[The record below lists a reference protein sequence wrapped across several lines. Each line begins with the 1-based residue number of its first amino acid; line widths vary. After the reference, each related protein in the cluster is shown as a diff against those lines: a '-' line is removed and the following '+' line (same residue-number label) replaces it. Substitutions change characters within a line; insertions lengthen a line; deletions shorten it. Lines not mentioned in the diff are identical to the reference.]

1 MAKKVIFRLTI
12 EGKTPST
19 WELPQTN
26 VMGIKEGRGKKFI
39 DYYPGEDSCFVEDIQ
54 SKNKDLRPVRVP
66 LFQYNAQT
74 KQTELSVDA
83 SNLSL
88 INYLKTHPWFGVK
101 FNIFSKEKEAEE
113 SLSEFANVEKALELI
128 KESDEVKIKAIAMAV
143 FGLSSFYK
151 SVTQC
156 SAELKAKAIKMPKTI
171 IDAMTAPNYETKFV
185 AGLALVSNII
195 KINTTHSA
203 IIWTDNEGVILHIAQ
218 GENGL
223 DKLTNFLTNETK
235 EAQILLQEFNS
246 RLERRERMVAVSTDA
261 EKVLS
266 EKDAEIAALKKQ
278 LEDAK
283 KANENKIEAPKTKD
297 VDVVDEDE
305 NEEDENTENVSVL
318 EQLQNDYKEKFGKE
332 APIAYKNNET
342 WLAKK
347 LAE

>member
-26 VMGIKEGRGKKFI
+26 VMGIKEGKGKKFI

-54 SKNKDLRPVRVP
+54 AKNKDLKPAKVP
-66 LFQYNAQT
+66 LFQFNSQSR
-74 KQTELSVDA
+74 QTELAVEE
-83 SNLSL
+83 SNLAL
-88 INYLKTHPWFGVK
+88 INYLKTHPWFGIK
-101 FNIFSKEKEAEE
+101 FNVFSKEKEAKE
-113 SLSEFANVEKALELI
+113 SLAEFENVEKALELI
-128 KESDEVKIKAIAMAV
+128 KESDEIKIKAIAMAV

-151 SVTQC
+151 TEYQC
-156 SAELKAKAIKMPKTI
+156 AAELKAKAIKDPKVI

-185 AGLALVSNII
+185 AGLALVSDVI
-195 KINTTHSA
+195 KINPTHTA
-203 IIWTDNEGVILHIAQ
+203 IVWKDNDGVILHIAQ

-235 EAQILLQEFNS
+235 EAQVLLQEFNT
-246 RLERRERMVAVSTDA
+246 RLERKERMATRSENAD
-261 EKVLS
+261 KVIS

-297 VDVVDEDE
+297 VDEVDED
-305 NEEDENTENVSVL
+305 EEDENTENVSVL
-318 EQLQNDYKEKFGKE
+318 EQLQNDYKEKFKTE
-332 APIAYKNNET
+332 VPIRYKNDEA
-342 WLAKK
+342 WIAKK

>member
-26 VMGIKEGRGKKFI
+26 VMGIKEGKGKKFI

-54 SKNKDLRPVRVP
+54 AKNKDLKPAKVP
-66 LFQYNAQT
+66 LFQFNSQSR
-74 KQTELSVDA
+74 QTELAVEE
-83 SNLSL
+83 SNLAL
-88 INYLKTHPWFGVK
+88 INYLKTHPWFGIK
-101 FNIFSKEKEAEE
+101 FNVFSKEKEAKE
-113 SLSEFANVEKALELI
+113 SLAEFENVEKALELI
-128 KESDEVKIKAIAMAV
+128 KESDEIKIKAIAMAV

-151 SVTQC
+151 TEYQC
-156 SAELKAKAIKMPKTI
+156 AAELKAKAIKDPKVI

-185 AGLALVSNII
+185 AGLALVSYVI
-195 KINTTHSA
+195 KINPTHTA
-203 IIWTDNEGVILHIAQ
+203 IVWKDNDGVILHIAQ

-235 EAQILLQEFNS
+235 EAQVLLQEFNT
-246 RLERRERMVAVSTDA
+246 RLERKERMATRSENAD
-261 EKVLS
+261 KVIS

-297 VDVVDEDE
+297 VDEVDED
-305 NEEDENTENVSVL
+305 EEDENTENVSVL
-318 EQLQNDYKEKFGKE
+318 EQLQNDYKEKFKTE
-332 APIAYKNNET
+332 VPIRYKNDEA
-342 WLAKK
+342 WIAKK